1 LRLTWRLSILKIR
14 QLMLCVVDRLE
25 KDNRGSVIVAD
36 VLGLKELEQLIKT
49 SFLQVL
55 FCIL

>member
-1 LRLTWRLSILKIR
+1 
-14 QLMLCVVDRLE
+14 MLCVVDRLE